1 MSSDKISISKF
12 DDSAFDKSIKADDS
26 VDKIHFDFSDDEDE
40 KYKKNEIEI
49 EPRST
54 EKSECLKLEEIENNK
69 QKQENLEKNR
79 KEAEQEIKL
88 NELLHELTLNR
99 ADNFLSSLI
108 SQVITEISMCDFIM
122 EKLINEEVKKEL
134 KELINI
140 VIKDEH
146 EEKKQLE
153 KKLREEM
160 KSKLE
165 LEFIGRYIDEVV
177 AGLIKECC
185 ERTIHQEKSEQN
197 MKILEGILDELMPKM
212 IEKELFNVIF
222 EEMSCAKEVITNKAL
237 LVSELIDST
246 HNKTSQMSCKSR
258 LQFQEPKFKRLK
270 IEYDFDSRL
279 KTSNT
284 SVHGSDSLVEKL
296 ENTSTTS
303 DIKTKESTSYREIRN
318 RKYQIQLNSHIFSKL
333 IFTIDIKEYLSEY
346 FRAYNSKTGFSFA
359 ELDLLIEKMSK
370 ANTIDVDKSKFFS
383 DLLIIVIIQYFLI

>member
-1 MSSDKISISKF
+1 V
-12 DDSAFDKSIKADDS
+12 FDKSIKADDS

-318 RKYQIQLNSHIFSKL
+318 RKYQIQLNSNIFSKL